1 MKIGDFGLATVKT
14 LWDGNEKVRQ
24 PTGSIL
30 WMVCHRVEICFFNY
44 SIPQAP
50 EVVRMEESDPYS
62 FYCDVYSFGVV
73 IYELITGQLPY
84 PHVQERDQVIQ
95 HIDISIIIIISSTD
109 IVYGW
114 MWFFTSRPKHCS

>member
-1 MKIGDFGLATVKT
+1 M
-14 LWDGNEKVRQ
+14 DGMSLSRNF
-24 PTGSIL
+24 
-30 WMVCHRVEICFFNY
+30 FFNY

-95 HIDISIIIIISSTD
+95 YIYISIVIIISSTD

-114 MWFFTSRPKHCS
+114 VWIPTS